1 MKTDP
6 SPVLYMC
13 KKGLLPPNRKA
24 MTSQKH
30 DQSVTMM
37 VPGATIIM
45 MLDDFRFCPGHYHVR
60 DEGGM
65 DACALAVD
73 VTVTL

>member
-1 MKTDP
+1 M
-6 SPVLYMC
+6 S
-13 KKGLLPPNRKA
+13 KKGSPPPSRKA

-45 MLDDFRFCPGHYHVR
+45 MLDDFRSCPGHYHMR

-65 DACALAVD
+65 DACGMAVD
-73 VTVTL
+73 GTVTL